1 MRRILI
7 VFTLLLL
14 VGCTTLS
21 PPELTATAAYQTPT
35 DWATNTPV
43 NITPTREAATWTP
56 EPSPTGP
63 HWSTDCLPDGVVPIH
78 PNACPDNYQVL
89 HWTDDTTQ
97 EIPELFGLDIALYP
111 REITKVPNA
120 EVVNGAMRLYVY
132 YFAGK
137 FEVSIPGLELDEGNC
152 YTFNVPMALDFRG
165 SSDPGNFRVS
175 SNIYTDRGDM
185 FPLNDHPVVEVVG
198 NTGLETGTFP
208 NRLHWEFMPSRNMT
222 IEWSVVYEADWATA
236 APGNWVDFQAFFVQ
250 NQDNTT
256 LCR

>member
-1 MRRILI
+1 MRRVLI

-21 PPELTATAAYQTPT
+21 PPELTATAAYQTAT

-43 NITPTREAATWTP
+43 DITPTREAATWTP

-132 YFAGK
+132 YFAGE
-137 FEVSIPGLELDEGNC
+137 FEVFIPGLQLVANHC
-152 YTFNVPMALDFRG
+152 YTFNVPIAIDFRG
-165 SSDPGNFRVS
+165 VSSPENFYFN
-175 SNIYTDRGDM
+175 SNIYTDRGDV
-185 FPLNDHPVVEVVG
+185 FDINEHPVVEIDGSGAKEVG
-198 NTGLETGTFP
+198 EFP
-208 NRLHWEFMPSRNMT
+208 DRLHWEFMPSRDMT
-222 IEWSVVYEADWATA
+222 IEWSIEYVAQYATA
-236 APGNWVDFQAFFVQ
+236 ANGNYIDFQAFYVQ
-250 NQDNTT
+250 EQDNTT